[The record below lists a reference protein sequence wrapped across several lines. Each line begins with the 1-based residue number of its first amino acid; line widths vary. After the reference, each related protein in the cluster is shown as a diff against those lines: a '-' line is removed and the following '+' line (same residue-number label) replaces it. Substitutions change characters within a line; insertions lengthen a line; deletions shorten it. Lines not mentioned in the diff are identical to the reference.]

1 MRKVI
6 AVRFDGVLRP
16 GASSI
21 TPGKVYPLLNP
32 RNSDDSCGEILLECA
47 QIITVRFNA
56 ESAHLSGGRWTLICE
71 PTGTVIISN
80 ENTIP
85 LADLTLGKEYNIE
98 EIDDE
103 GVKLK
108 DDVQDEV
115 NLKFNLSRIIFYIV
129 INNQVI
135 NNKKYGDTRHQRA

>member
-6 AVRFDGVLRP
+6 AVKFDGVLRP
-16 GASSI
+16 GASRI

-56 ESAHLSGGRWTLICE
+56 ESAHLSGGRWTLIYE

-80 ENTIP
+80 ENTMFLP
-85 LADLTLGKEYNIE
+85 DLTFGKEYDTEWIGYE
-98 EIDDE
+98 A
-103 GVKLK
+103 VKFKNDAQTETHLTFNSW
-108 DDVQDEV
+108 V
-115 NLKFNLSRIIFYIV
+115 NFYIV

-135 NNKKYGDTRHQRA
+135 NNIKHGNTRHQRA